1 MAAIPPLEPRS
12 RRAAPRNDIIQVAHS
27 TYEEEVLIGKPLSL
41 ISKYAENTIVDPTD
55 RSNGVDID
63 GIDNAGLANV
73 VVTEFFVVA
82 S

>member
-1 MAAIPPLEPRS
+1 MAAIPPLERGLD
-12 RRAAPRNDIIQVAHS
+12 RAAQRNDTIQRG
-27 TYEEEVLIGKPLSL
+27 VLIGKPLSL
-41 ISKYAENTIVDPTD
+41 ISQHAENTIIGATG

-73 VVTEFFVVA
+73 VVTEFFMVA

>member
-1 MAAIPPLEPRS
+1 M
-12 RRAAPRNDIIQVAHS
+12 
-27 TYEEEVLIGKPLSL
+27 LIGKPLSL

>member
-1 MAAIPPLEPRS
+1 
-12 RRAAPRNDIIQVAHS
+12 
-27 TYEEEVLIGKPLSL
+27 VLIGKPLSL
-41 ISKYAENTIVDPTD
+41 IGQHAENTII
-55 RSNGVDID
+55 GIEIY